1 MSISNHS
8 SVPSSPPSPQEDA
21 KRRHKRRRTRIIVLA
36 LATVPLFALLFVQAA
51 FDTNKWFITSSVDE
65 TISLY
70 VLSTINFLA
79 FMVLL
84 MALVRNIIKLRQEG
98 LERKLGSRFKTRL
111 VSFFVILS
119 ILPVTV
125 LFVATTSWISR
136 NMNKWFSQP
145 VEEMR
150 KEANYIESHYVEGE
164 GDNLRHLAVTLAR
177 IAAQLPNEALPNTLA
192 AEMETQQL
200 QLAQLYSKD
209 GRLITQR
216 SKPELDKMSNNFR
229 KTLGQVL
236 FTAIQ
241 GVATDAE
248 VLERVSSSNDPIYL
262 IAAAPVSTE
271 RGGALVIARSVP
283 PKFSQNVINLRKF
296 QSDYNE
302 LKGEEKWFKNTAM
315 LTLVLITMLVIFSS
329 FWLTLYVARTIADP
343 VRQLAEATER
353 IKAGDLSYRTDVI
366 GDDELAALA
375 LSFNEMTAELAEN
388 RRRLEQSADDL
399 QQSNASLDE
408 RRRYIEA
415 VLQSLSAGV
424 ISLDENANVTTINE
438 AAMKLLRIDSR
449 QMTGVALEGLLSEE
463 HREDLRKMIL
473 RAARLRSVTREVHFT
488 LAEDI
493 KLVATVTVTAL
504 QNPSGQSRGA
514 VIVIEDL
521 TELIEAQRR
530 AAWSEVARRMAHE
543 IKNPLTPIKLSAER
557 LAKNLLGEANGKAG
571 RDALNE
577 RQAKIVRECTSMIG
591 AEVATLQRMV
601 DEFSNFA
608 RLPNARL
615 ETTSLNEVVENT
627 LKLYDE
633 RLNGIGLESNLDAGL
648 SPVLIDREQIK
659 RVLVNLIDNAAE
671 ALAETSNG
679 NGGKPYIKVSTREIP
694 EREAVELV
702 VADSGPGIAPE
713 DRERVFDPYF
723 STRKRGTGLGLPIVS
738 HIIAEHQGRIRLQDN
753 SPRGTLFVIELPA
766 AK

>member
-1 MSISNHS
+1 MKMSISDHPS
-8 SVPSSPPSPQEDA
+8 TPSSPPLPPEEA
-21 KRRHKRRRTRIIVLA
+21 RRRHKRRRTRIIILA
-36 LATVPLFALLFVQAA
+36 LATVPLFTILFVQAA
-51 FDTNKWFITSSVDE
+51 FNTEKWFSPSSVDE

-70 VLSTINFLA
+70 VLTTVNFLA
-79 FMVLL
+79 FVILL

-111 VSFFVILS
+111 ASFFVILS
-119 ILPVTV
+119 ILPVTI
-125 LFVATTSWISR
+125 LFFATTGWINRS
-136 NMNKWFSQP
+136 MDKWFSLP
-145 VEEMR
+145 GDEMR
-150 KEANYIESHYVEGE
+150 RQANHIESNYVKGE
-164 GDNLRHLAVTLAR
+164 VTNLKRLAVTLAR
-177 IAAQLPNEALPNTLA
+177 VASQTPDEALPDILA
-192 AEMETQQL
+192 AEMNTQEL
-200 QLAQLYSKD
+200 LLAQLYDKD
-209 GRLITQR
+209 GSLITQ
-216 SKPELDKMSNNFR
+216 SSEIDLKQMNNSFR
-229 KTLGQVL
+229 KTLGHL
-236 FTAIQ
+236 LSTAIQ
-241 GVATDAE
+241 GVGSGTE
-248 VLERVSSSNDPIYL
+248 VVEGLSSPIYL

-271 RGGALVIARSVP
+271 RGGALVIARTVP
-283 PKFSQNVINLRKF
+283 LDFSQNIISLRKF
-296 QSDYNE
+296 QSEYDE
-302 LKGEEKWFKNTAM
+302 LKGYRKWFKNAAL
-315 LTLVLITMLVIFSS
+315 LTLVLITTLVIFSS
-329 FWLTLYVARTIADP
+329 FWLTLYLARTIADP

-375 LSFNEMTAELAEN
+375 LSFNEMTAELAES
-388 RRRLEQSADDL
+388 RRRLEQSASDL

-449 QMTGVALEGLLSEE
+449 QMSGVALAELLSEE
-463 HREDLRKMIL
+463 HREELRKMIL
-473 RAARLRSVTREVHFT
+473 RAARLRSVTREVQFT

-493 KLVATVTVTAL
+493 KLVAMVTVTAL
-504 QNPSGQSRGA
+504 QAPSGQSRGA

-557 LAKNLLGEANGKAG
+557 IAKNLLGEANGKAG
-571 RDALNE
+571 RDALNQ
-577 RQAKIVRECTSMIG
+577 RQAQIVRECTSMIG

-615 ETTSLNEVVENT
+615 ETTSLNEVVEST

-633 RLNGIGLESNLDAGL
+633 RLNGIGLESNLDSNC
-648 SPVLIDREQIK
+648 SPVLVDREQIK

-671 ALAETSNG
+671 ALAEVSNG

-702 VADSGPGIAPE
+702 VADSGPGIALE

-738 HIIAEHQGRIRLQDN
+738 HIVAEHQGRIRLQEN
-753 SPRGTLFVIELPA
+753 SPRGALFVIELPA

>member
-1 MSISNHS
+1 MPTSNHTPL
-8 SVPSSPPSPQEDA
+8 PSSPDDA

-36 LATVPLFALLFVQAA
+36 LVIVPLFSLLLVPAA
-51 FDTNKWFITSSVDE
+51 FNTEQWFSPSSVNE

-79 FMVLL
+79 FIVLL

-98 LERKLGSRFKTRL
+98 LERKLGARFKTRL
-111 VSFFVILS
+111 IRFFIILS
-119 ILPVTV
+119 ILPVTF
-125 LFVATTSWISR
+125 LFFATTLWINR
-136 NMNKWFSQP
+136 NMDKWFSQP
-145 VEEMR
+145 VDKVR
-150 KEANYIESHYVEGE
+150 QEATFIESHYVKGE
-164 GDNLRHLAVTLAR
+164 VDNLKNLAVTLAN
-177 IAAQLPNEALPNTLA
+177 ATDQTPEDSLPEYLASEA
-192 AEMETQQL
+192 ETQQL
-200 QLAQLYSKD
+200 GFAHLYRKD
-209 GRLITQR
+209 GSLIAEGLR
-216 SKPELDKMSNNFR
+216 IDPGKRIDPNKMGNEFR
-229 KTLGQVL
+229 KTFGQVRL
-236 FTAIQ
+236 SATQ
-241 GVATDAE
+241 GVGSSVE
-248 VLERVSSSNDPIYL
+248 VMDSSLRLIYL
-262 IAAAPVSTE
+262 ISGAPISTE
-271 RGGALVIARSVP
+271 QGGALVIARSLP
-283 PKFSQNVINLRKF
+283 LNFSQNVINLREF
-296 QSDYNE
+296 QNDYEE
-302 LKGEEKWFKNTAM
+302 LRGSRKYIKNNAL
-315 LTLVLITMLVIFSS
+315 LTLVLITTLVVFSS

-375 LSFNEMTAELAEN
+375 LSFNEMTADLAEN
-388 RRRLEQSADDL
+388 SRRLEQSAEDL
-399 QQSNASLDE
+399 QQINASLDE

-438 AAMKLLRIDSR
+438 AALKLLRIDSM
-449 QMTGVALEGLLSEE
+449 QMTGVALEGLLSDE
-463 HREDLRKMIL
+463 HREELRKMIL

-504 QNPSGQSRGA
+504 QDPSGQSRGA

-521 TELIEAQRR
+521 TELIDAQRR

-557 LAKNLLGEANGKAG
+557 LAKNLLAG
-571 RDALNE
+571 PHALSE
-577 RQAKIVRECTSMIG
+577 RQSTIVRECTSMIG
-591 AEVATLQRMV
+591 AEVATLLRMV

-615 ETTSLNEVVENT
+615 EIASLNDVVENT

-633 RLNGIGLESNLDAGL
+633 RLNGIGLESNLAANL
-648 SPVLIDREQIK
+648 SPVSIDRDQIK

-671 ALAETSNG
+671 ALADSSKR
-679 NGGKPYIKVSTREIP
+679 NGGDSYIKVSTREIP

-702 VADSGPGIAPE
+702 VADSGPGIATE
-713 DRERVFDPYF
+713 DRERIFDPYF

-738 HIIAEHQGRIRLQDN
+738 HIVAEHQGRIRLQDN
-753 SPRGTLFVIELPA
+753 SPRGALFVIELPA

>member
-1 MSISNHS
+1 MSTSNHS
-8 SVPSSPPSPQEDA
+8 SVPLSPEDA
-21 KRRHKRRRTRIIVLA
+21 KRRHKRRRMRIIVLS
-36 LATVPLFALLFVQAA
+36 LATVPVFILLFVQGA
-51 FDTNKWFITSSVDE
+51 FNTNEWFIPTSVNE
-65 TISLY
+65 TIILY
-70 VLSTINFLA
+70 VLSTINFMA
-79 FMVLL
+79 FIVLL
-84 MALVRNIIKLRQEG
+84 MALIRNIIKLRQEG
-98 LERKLGSRFKTRL
+98 LERKLGGRFKTRL
-111 VSFFVILS
+111 VKFFIILS
-119 ILPVTV
+119 ILPVTI
-125 LFVATTSWISR
+125 LFVATTGWIGR
-136 NMNKWFSQP
+136 AMDKWFEQP
-145 VEEMR
+145 VQKIR
-150 KEANYIESHYVEGE
+150 DEANNIESRYVERE
-164 GDNLRHLAVTLAR
+164 VKNLTNLAFTLAR
-177 IAAQLPNEALPNTLA
+177 IAAQLPDEKLPDTLD
-192 AEMETQQL
+192 AEMVTQNL
-200 QLAQLYSKD
+200 LLAQLYSKD
-209 GRLITQR
+209 GSLIAQK
-216 SKPELDKMSNNFR
+216 SSIDLNDMSSSFR
-229 KTLGQVL
+229 KTLAQVRI
-236 FTAIQ
+236 TAIQ
-241 GVATDAE
+241 GVGTGEE
-248 VLERVSSSNDPIYL
+248 VPERLSSPIYM
-262 IAAAPVSTE
+262 ISAAPVSTE
-271 RGGALVIARSVP
+271 RGGALVIVRSVP
-283 PKFSQNVINLRKF
+283 LNFTQNVIKLREF
-296 QSDYNE
+296 QIDYE
-302 LKGEEKWFKNTAM
+302 QLRGKEKLLKNTAM
-315 LTLVLITMLVIFSS
+315 LTLVLITTLVIFSA
-329 FWLTLYVARTIADP
+329 FWLALYVARTIADP
-343 VRQLAEATER
+343 VLQLAEATER

-366 GDDELAALA
+366 GDDELASLA

-388 RRRLEQSADDL
+388 RRRIEQSADDL

-449 QMTGVALEGLLSEE
+449 QMTGVAFEELLSEE
-463 HREDLRKMIL
+463 HREELRKMIL

-493 KLVATVTVTAL
+493 KLVAAVTVTAL

-577 RQAKIVRECTSMIG
+577 RQAKIVSECTSMIG

-627 LKLYDE
+627 LKLYQE
-633 RLNGIGLESNLDAGL
+633 RLNGIGLESNLASSL

-671 ALAETSNG
+671 ALAELSNG

-738 HIIAEHQGRIRLQDN
+738 HIIAEHQGRIRLQEN
-753 SPRGTLFVIELPA
+753 SPRGALFVIELPA

>member
-1 MSISNHS
+1 M
-8 SVPSSPPSPQEDA
+8 
-21 KRRHKRRRTRIIVLA
+21 RIIVLS
-36 LATVPLFALLFVQAA
+36 LATVPVFFLLFVQAA
-51 FDTNKWFITSSVDE
+51 FNTNQWIIPTSVNE

-70 VLSTINFLA
+70 VLSTINFMA
-79 FMVLL
+79 FIVLL
-84 MALVRNIIKLRQEG
+84 MALIRNIIKLRQEG
-98 LERKLGSRFKTRL
+98 LERKLGGRFKTRL
-111 VSFFVILS
+111 VKFYIILS
-119 ILPVTV
+119 ILPVTI
-125 LFVATTSWISR
+125 LFVATTAWIGRS
-136 NMNKWFSQP
+136 MDKWFEQP
-145 VEEMR
+145 VQKIR
-150 KEANYIESHYVEGE
+150 DEANHIESEYVDGE
-164 GDNLRHLAVTLAR
+164 VKNLTNLAFTLAR
-177 IAAQLPNEALPNTLA
+177 IAAQLPDEMLPDTLD
-192 AEMETQQL
+192 AEMATQNL
-200 QLAQLYSKD
+200 LLAQLYSKD
-209 GRLITQR
+209 GSLIAQR
-216 SKPELDKMSNNFR
+216 SSIDLNEMSSSFR
-229 KTLGQVL
+229 KTLAQVRL
-236 FTAIQ
+236 AAIQ
-241 GVATDAE
+241 GVGRGEE
-248 VLERVSSSNDPIYL
+248 VPERLSSPIYM
-262 IAAAPVSTE
+262 ISAAPVSTE
-271 RGGALVIARSVP
+271 RGGALVIVRSVP
-283 PKFSQNVINLRKF
+283 LNFTQNVINLRKF
-296 QSDYNE
+296 QIDYEE
-302 LKGEEKWFKNTAM
+302 LRGKEKFIKNTAM
-315 LTLVLITMLVIFSS
+315 STLVLITTLVIFSA
-329 FWLTLYVARTIADP
+329 FWLALYVARTIADP
-343 VRQLAEATER
+343 VLQLAEATER

-366 GDDELAALA
+366 GDDELASLA

-438 AAMKLLRIDSR
+438 AAMKLLRIDSG
-449 QMTGVALEGLLSEE
+449 QISGVAFEGLLSEE
-463 HREDLRKMIL
+463 HREELRKMIL

-493 KLVATVTVTAL
+493 KLVAAVTVTAL

-577 RQAKIVRECTSMIG
+577 RQAKIVSECTSMIG

-633 RLNGIGLESNLDAGL
+633 RLNGIGLESNLDSRL

-671 ALAETSNG
+671 ALAEPSNG

-738 HIIAEHQGRIRLQDN
+738 HIIAEHQGRIRLQEN
-753 SPRGTLFVIELPA
+753 SPRGALFVIELPA

>member
-8 SVPSSPPSPQEDA
+8 SVPLSSEDA

-36 LATVPLFALLFVQAA
+36 LATVPLFSLLFVQAA
-51 FDTNKWFITSSVDE
+51 FNTEKWKWLNPSSVDE

-70 VLSTINFLA
+70 VLTTINFLA
-79 FMVLL
+79 FIVLL

-111 VSFFVILS
+111 VKFFVILS
-119 ILPVTV
+119 ILPVTI
-125 LFVATTSWISR
+125 LFLATTGWINR
-136 NMNKWFSQP
+136 NLVKWFNLPGQRML
-145 VEEMR
+145 EQTTH
-150 KEANYIESHYVEGE
+150 IESNYVEGE
-164 GDNLRHLAVTLAR
+164 VKNLRRLAVTLAR
-177 IAAQLPNEALPNTLA
+177 IASQTPDEQLPATLA
-192 AEMETQQL
+192 GEMDTQEL
-200 QLAQLYSKD
+200 LLAQLYSKD

-216 SKPELDKMSNNFR
+216 SELNSDQMSNSFR
-229 KTLGQVL
+229 KTLGHLL

-241 GVATDAE
+241 GVASSAE
-248 VLERVSSSNDPIYL
+248 VVEAQSSPIYL

-271 RGGALVIARSVP
+271 RGGALVIARPVP
-283 PKFSQNVINLRKF
+283 LDFSQNIIELRRAE
-296 QSDYNE
+296 SYYDE
-302 LKGEEKWFKNTAM
+302 LKGDRKWFKNVALM
-315 LTLVLITMLVIFSS
+315 TLVLITTLVIFSS
-329 FWLTLYVARTIADP
+329 VWLTLYVARTIADP
-343 VRQLAEATER
+343 IRQLAEATER

-375 LSFNEMTAELAEN
+375 ISFNEMTAE
-388 RRRLEQSADDL
+388 L

-415 VLQSLSAGV
+415 ILQSLSAGV

-463 HREDLRKMIL
+463 HREELRKMIL
-473 RAARLRSVTREVHFT
+473 RAARLRSVTREVQFT
-488 LAEDI
+488 LAEDF

-504 QNPSGQSRGA
+504 QDPSGRSRGA

-557 LAKNLLGEANGKAG
+557 LAKNLLGEANGKAV
-571 RDALNE
+571 REALNE
-577 RQAKIVRECTSMIG
+577 RQARIVRECTSMIG

-633 RLNGIGLESNLDAGL
+633 RLNGIGLESNLDSGL

-671 ALAETSNG
+671 ALSETSNG
-679 NGGKPYIKVSTREIP
+679 NGERPYIKVSTREIP

-753 SPRGTLFVIELPA
+753 APRGSLFVIELPA